1 MLLPCKNQAKHQS
14 FALRFKC
21 PDQSRAP
28 GRKGQF
34 RLEPEKTFS
43 ANFWEVKQPGFRKLP
58 SKGYLEGRRVSAEAE
73 EVALSLSSQPGNYYW
88 TPDHNTPH
96 YNTRPALLKLSP
108 KCPCS
113 STAFQKRVSLSPAKH
128 SPALVSPCHPA
139 RVAFTSQ
146 RSREPPRCTEPNAQS
161 LQRQLVS
168 KLGFMAFWDGR
179 RPTIQH
185 LMK

>member
-1 MLLPCKNQAKHQS
+1 MRL
-14 FALRFKC
+14 KC

-58 SKGYLEGRRVSAEAE
+58 SKGHLGGRRVSAGAE

-88 TPDHNTPH
+88 TQDRNTPH
-96 YNTRPALLKLSP
+96 HNTRPALLKLSP
-108 KCPCS
+108 KCPRS
-113 STAFQKRVSLSPAKH
+113 STAFQRRMSLSPANC

-139 RVAFTSQ
+139 RVAFA
-146 RSREPPRCTEPNAQS
+146 SREPPRCTQPNAQS

-179 RPTIQH
+179 RPVIQH

>member
-1 MLLPCKNQAKHQS
+1 M
-14 FALRFKC
+14 RFKC

-58 SKGYLEGRRVSAEAE
+58 SKGYLEGTRVSAGAE

-88 TPDHNTPH
+88 TQDRNTPH

-113 STAFQKRVSLSPAKH
+113 STAFQKRMSLSLPPTTAQCWCPRATRRGWH
-128 SPALVSPCHPA
+128 SRPGVPESRHAAPSQPPK
-139 RVAFTSQ
+139 AFRDS
-146 RSREPPRCTEPNAQS
+146 SCPNWAS
-161 LQRQLVS
+161 WPF
-168 KLGFMAFWDGR
+168 GMASG
-179 RPTIQH
+179 P
-185 LMK
+185 